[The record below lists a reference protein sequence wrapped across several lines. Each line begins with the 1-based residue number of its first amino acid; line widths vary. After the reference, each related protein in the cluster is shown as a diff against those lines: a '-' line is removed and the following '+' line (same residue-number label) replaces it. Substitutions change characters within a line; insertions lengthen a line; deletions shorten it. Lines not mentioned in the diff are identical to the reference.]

1 MNRFRVIPILSI
13 VAVVTAV
20 ICLQSCKKT
29 ETTDPPVYLN
39 VNLPLLTMQ
48 DELYYPV
55 SSSSRS
61 IEMEFSEPLDS
72 ATIAGN
78 VSFSDKNG
86 LLDTVYTLIAM
97 DRKIVLLFKPGFT
110 LRQGWRYLITCRN
123 GLTSIYGKKFASS
136 LILELRTNAFNL
148 GSGTGSGTRD
158 AIMCISD
165 VHMGEYRAVNGKYC
179 WFSKNEAAL
188 ADLLDNVIT
197 GAQVRQLVIL
207 GDLFDEW
214 VIPYRTSPFDASAGI
229 SDSRGY
235 FLSVASSPVNI
246 PVISRLKAI
255 ASSAD
260 IQLVYVP
267 GNHDMLLTQSIL
279 EEIIPGVI
287 WQGNIPGLGNYSPVE
302 EIIMEHG
309 HRLDFF
315 NCPQPLVNSGH
326 MLPPGFFISRLQA
339 AGLQEHQ
346 GQFLKAGNETGG
358 AVQFTLAWILA
369 FEYVRAQFAMNVH
382 PDSVNIRMDGIDAY
396 SSPYSFNGVRDMYAS
411 KIEDQ
416 WNATQAQ
423 NAVPVQMPVIM
434 AILDGNTDMYVAA
447 SYEYMSS
454 VAPKKYKMAVF
465 GHTHDPELV
474 VYPSGKNL
482 QGIYANTGSWV
493 NEELCEKKVRTYLM
507 IWPGQ
512 WTGSDLDVVSLY
524 QYNLNSG
531 GGNPNPGY
539 VPVLLSEESIYI
551 GN

>member
-1 MNRFRVIPILSI
+1 MNRFRILPVLSLM
-13 VAVVTAV
+13 AVMTAV
-20 ICLQSCKKT
+20 LWLQSCKKT

-39 VNLPLLTMQ
+39 VSLPTLTLQ
-48 DELYYPV
+48 NELYYPV
-55 SSSSRS
+55 SSNAGSV
-61 IEMEFSEPLDS
+61 EMEFSEPLDS
-72 ATIAGN
+72 ASIAGN
-78 VSFSDKNG
+78 ISFSDKNG
-86 LLDTVYTLIAM
+86 LLDTAYTLITM
-97 DRKIVLLFKPGFT
+97 DRKIVLLFKPGFK
-110 LRQGWRYLITCRN
+110 LRQGWRYLITCRS
-123 GLTSIYGKKFASS
+123 GLTSVSGKKFASS
-136 LILELRTNAFNL
+136 FILELRTNAFNL
-148 GSGTGSGTRD
+148 GSGISSGTRD

-188 ADLLDNVIT
+188 ADLLENVIT
-197 GAQVRQLVIL
+197 GNQVRQLVIL

-235 FLSVASSPVNI
+235 FLSVANSPINI
-246 PVISRLKAI
+246 PVIDKLKAI
-255 ASSAD
+255 ASSSD

-287 WQGNIPGLGNYSPVE
+287 WQGNIPGLGNYSPMD

-339 AGLQEHQ
+339 AGLQQHQ
-346 GQFLKAGNETGG
+346 GQLLKEGHESGG
-358 AVQFTLAWILA
+358 AVEFTLAWTLA

-382 PDSVNIRMDGIDAY
+382 PDSINIRMDGIDGY

-423 NAVPVQMPVIM
+423 NAVPVQMPVVM
-434 AILDGNTDMYVAA
+434 AILDGNTDMYFAA

-454 VAPKKYKMAVF
+454 LAPKKYKMAVF
-465 GHTHDPELV
+465 GHTHNPELK
-474 VYPSGKNL
+474 VYPSGKNH
-482 QGIYANTGSWV
+482 QGIYANSGSWV

-507 IWPGQ
+507 IWPGK
-512 WTGSDLDVVSLY
+512 WMGSDLDIVSLY

-531 GGNPNPGY
+531 GGNTNPGY